1 MEKKAVIKIISN
13 ATMENGELIE
23 VVTPG
28 SYKSENDELV
38 AIYKETEISGM
49 QGTDT
54 KLRIGKEYIVL
65 EREGS
70 TTTKMHFQKD
80 KPSVSLYNT
89 PYGML
94 ELSINTKDLEID
106 MNEDGGKVHIKYDM
120 QVAGQPPIKT
130 ELKLEIKA

>member
-1 MEKKAVIKIISN
+1 MEKN
-13 ATMENGELIE
+13 ELIE

-28 SYKSENDELV
+28 NFLIENDEFI
-38 AIYKETEISGM
+38 ATYKETEISGM

-54 KLRIGKEYIVL
+54 KLKIGENYIIL

-70 TTTKMHFQKD
+70 TTTKMHFEKNKQT
-80 KPSVSLYNT
+80 VSLYNT

-94 ELSINTKDLEID
+94 ELTVNTRELDIE
-106 MNEDGGKVHIKYDM
+106 MNENGGNVRIKYDM
-120 QVAGQPPIKT
+120 QVAGQQPIKT

>member
-1 MEKKAVIKIISN
+1 MDKKAIIKIISN
-13 ATMENGELIE
+13 ATMEKNELIE

-28 SYKSENDELV
+28 NFLIENDEFI
-38 AIYKETEISGM
+38 ATYKETEISGM

-54 KLRIGKEYIVL
+54 KLKIGENYIIL

-70 TTTKMHFQKD
+70 TTTKMHFEKNKQT
-80 KPSVSLYNT
+80 VSLYNT

-94 ELSINTKDLEID
+94 ELTVNTRELDIE
-106 MNEDGGKVHIKYDM
+106 MNENGGNVRIKYDM
-120 QVAGQPPIKT
+120 QVAGQQPIKT

>member
-1 MEKKAVIKIISN
+1 MDKKAIIKIISN
-13 ATMENGELIE
+13 ATMEKNELIE
-23 VVTPG
+23 VVTPCNFLI
-28 SYKSENDELV
+28 ENDEFI
-38 AIYKETEISGM
+38 ATYKETEISGM

-54 KLRIGKEYIVL
+54 KLKIGENYIIL

-70 TTTKMHFQKD
+70 TTTKMHFEKNKQT
-80 KPSVSLYNT
+80 VSLYNT

-94 ELSINTKDLEID
+94 ELTVNTRELDIE
-106 MNEDGGKVHIKYDM
+106 MNENGGNVRIKYDM